1 MVSLFGQAIW
11 SGSAGV
17 ASTQYGD
24 SYPKTRLIPG
34 TPVMNTYK
42 SSDDIWFYMSILEPD
57 RYNPLLLKGLGRE
70 ELIADPAYGTAT
82 CKENARNM
90 TKMLSEAFAEYTY
103 AEIDKMLTDEDIAHE
118 KVQGFHDIATDP
130 QAVANLFVAPVKE
143 WNGTETQ
150 MAMTPVRFT
159 QVEPKTVQDIAPTVE
174 RTAPKV
180 GMHSVEILKEYGY
193 TQDQIDAL
201 LASGAVAV
209 NIQKK

>member
-1 MVSLFGQAIW
+1 
-11 SGSAGV
+11 
-17 ASTQYGD
+17 
-24 SYPKTRLIPG
+24 
-34 TPVMNTYK
+34 
-42 SSDDIWFYMSILEPD
+42 
-57 RYNPLLLKGLGRE
+57 
-70 ELIADPAYGTAT
+70 
-82 CKENARNM
+82 
-90 TKMLSEAFAEYTY
+90 MLSEAFAEYTY
-103 AEIDKMLTDEDIAHE
+103 VEIDKMLTDEDIAHE